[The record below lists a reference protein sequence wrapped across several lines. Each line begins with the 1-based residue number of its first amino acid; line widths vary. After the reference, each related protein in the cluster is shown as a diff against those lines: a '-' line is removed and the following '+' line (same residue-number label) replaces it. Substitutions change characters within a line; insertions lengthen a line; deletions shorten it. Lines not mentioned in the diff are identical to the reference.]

1 MGNLILNNKLLVI
14 LGPTATGKTDL
25 ALKLAKEFSGELIS
39 ADSRQVYKGLN
50 IGTGKIPSGISKY
63 QITIYKK
70 EKYWKI
76 NGIKVWMYDVA
87 DPKRQYNV
95 SCFVKG
101 ANKIIDDVYKKGKLP
116 ILVGGTGLYIK
127 ALIDGLNILNVPIN
141 KSLRRELEK
150 LSLFQLQKRLQ
161 LTSLERWNILNYS
174 DKQNPRRL
182 TRSIEIVSMQPSIQ
196 SQKSKYLSK
205 KYNVLKIGLTASR
218 DILYEKVDQ
227 SVNARL
233 NSGMIEEVRNL
244 NENGLSLKRMKQL
257 GLEYG
262 ILADYISGKIL
273 KEDLA
278 GILKGKIH
286 GYVRRQLTYF
296 KKEKEINWFDI
307 TESKTLNKIEK
318 LIHFWYDSGKD
329 IYAKKN

>member
-76 NGIKVWMYDVA
+76 NGIKVWMYDLVDA
-87 DPKRQYNV
+87 RRQYNV
-95 SCFVKG
+95 YHFVKD
-101 ANKIIDDVYKKGKLP
+101 AEKLIEDVYKKGKLP

-127 ALIDGLNILNVPIN
+127 ALIDGLNNLNVPIN

-161 LTSLERWNILNYS
+161 NGIHYIAFLRLPDHTS
-174 DKQNPRRL
+174 
-182 TRSIEIVSMQPSIQ
+182 
-196 SQKSKYLSK
+196 
-205 KYNVLKIGLTASR
+205 
-218 DILYEKVDQ
+218 
-227 SVNARL
+227 
-233 NSGMIEEVRNL
+233 
-244 NENGLSLKRMKQL
+244 
-257 GLEYG
+257 
-262 ILADYISGKIL
+262 
-273 KEDLA
+273 
-278 GILKGKIH
+278 
-286 GYVRRQLTYF
+286 
-296 KKEKEINWFDI
+296 
-307 TESKTLNKIEK
+307 
-318 LIHFWYDSGKD
+318 
-329 IYAKKN
+329 